1 MKIIHLSDTHIG
13 HGDCALQSRKIV
25 DDLTLWRPCDTG
37 QHLIIHTGD
46 LVHDASDSASLDL
59 AHQLLSELRAFGYRI
74 LLCPGNHD
82 YGDSLS
88 MSAGLATQFRSRFR
102 EFLFPDQG
110 QAEDAGDAS
119 FPTLHSVGNWA
130 FIGLDSNWGELG
142 RFDRLFAEGKFGE
155 EQLARLDDML
165 DQQLASGN
173 RVAVYF
179 HHHPYPYGF
188 MVNPGL
194 GESAAIGQWIM
205 RLTRSFRRLKDAFS
219 FNQTVRDRAHL
230 LLFGHM
236 HFGLDCRAESGKYGI
251 PLAFDGGS
259 STGKDMVGKMLRYR
273 IIDLDSLAAETRFL
287 KR

>member
-13 HGDCALQSRKIV
+13 HDDCALQFRKIV
-25 DDLTLWRPCDTG
+25 DDLTLWRPCSPE

-46 LVHDASDSASLDL
+46 LVDRAADSASLDL
-59 AHQLLSELRAFGYRI
+59 AHRLLSELRSFGYRV

-88 MSAGLATQFRSRFR
+88 MSAELAGQFRARFS
-102 EFLFPDQG
+102 EFLFPAPQD
-110 QAEDAGDAS
+110 DAS
-119 FPTLHSVGNWA
+119 FPALHTVDDCA
-130 FIGLDSNWGELG
+130 FIGLDSNLGELG
-142 RFDRLFAEGKFGE
+142 WYDRLFAEGEFGK
-155 EQLARLDDML
+155 EQLGRLDEL
-165 DQQLASGN
+165 LEQQHGLG
-173 RVAVYF
+173 RRIVLYF
-179 HHHPYPYGF
+179 HHHPFPYGF

-194 GESAAIGQWIM
+194 REAGGIGHWVM
-205 RLTRSFRRLKDAFS
+205 LLTRSFRRLKDAFS

-259 STGKDMVGKMLRYR
+259 STGKDMPGKTLRYR